1 MQGYLAMI
9 IPVDNVGGGGSPSLP
24 GFGGGWGSGP
34 RPDHDLPH
42 GPGHVAPPIYH
53 PGHPDHGLPSVPGH
67 PGNRP
72 PGSWGGRPD
81 NSLPGQGG
89 HPWLPGHGDGG
100 LRPDQ
105 GLPPGLAPKT
115 PYGTAV
121 ALEPPATVNTTDG
134 AWVLVN
140 VQGTLV
146 WAWAQK
152 PSTGSGGEGG
162 APDQSLPGESG
173 GAPDQSLPA

>member
-1 MQGYLAMI
+1 MQPFLAMI
-9 IPVDNVGGGGSPSLP
+9 VPVSNAGGDRPDNSLP
-24 GFGGGWGSGP
+24 GYHPGHPVDPGWGGGWGGGAVDP
-34 RPDHDLPH
+34 GFGRP
-42 GPGHVAPPIYH
+42 IFH
-53 PGHPDHGLPSVPGH
+53 PGHPDHGLPSQPGH

-72 PGSWGGRPD
+72 PGSWGGRPDRPD

-115 PYGTAV
+115 PYGSAV
-121 ALEPPATVNTTDG
+121 ALEPPATVDTTEG

-140 VQGTLV
+140 VQGTMV

-152 PSTGSGGEGG
+152 PSDGEPEPV
-162 APDQSLPGESG
+162 PDPH
-173 GAPDQSLPA
+173 